1 MTRKDFMYVQITLS
15 IWPIEGAD
23 TMDRAS
29 PGSNTDPAHETAAA
43 ISKLLDVPLADL
55 MNVRFRSPKGL
66 HFRFLSCICSFS
78 GQERPLSKPGSP
90 SGTGSATEQT

>member
-1 MTRKDFMYVQITLS
+1 IFPFGAAYFQPSVSVSQPGSEWPFFSAMTRKDFMYVQITLS

-55 MNVRFRSPKGL
+55 MNVRFRSPK
-66 HFRFLSCICSFS
+66 RASFQIS
-78 GQERPLSKPGSP
+78 SM
-90 SGTGSATEQT
+90 